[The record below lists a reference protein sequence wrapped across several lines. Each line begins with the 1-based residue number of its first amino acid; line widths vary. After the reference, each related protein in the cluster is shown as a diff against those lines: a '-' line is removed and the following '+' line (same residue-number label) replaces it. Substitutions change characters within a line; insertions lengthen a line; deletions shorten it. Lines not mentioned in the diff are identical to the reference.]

1 MTISAAQSPV
11 RPATLWI
18 RVVSRASAR
27 VIVGSMVVSRHAKGG
42 AMNALCPVGGARL
55 PVQRNEP

>member
-1 MTISAAQSPV
+1 
-11 RPATLWI
+11 
-18 RVVSRASAR
+18 VVSRASAR